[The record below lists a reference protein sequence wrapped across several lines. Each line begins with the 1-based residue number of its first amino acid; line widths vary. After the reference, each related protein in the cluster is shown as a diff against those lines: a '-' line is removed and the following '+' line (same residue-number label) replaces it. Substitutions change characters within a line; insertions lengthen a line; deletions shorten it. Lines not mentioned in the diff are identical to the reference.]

1 MANKQ
6 FLSTQGLYS
15 WDQTIFDGLNVP
27 DGVDKESVIQQIIMD
42 CSDLELL
49 YPNAVTMKFLIEHWS
64 KTEQSIWE
72 RYYLAQTTEFNPLY
86 NVDAYEYETET
97 RDLKGTSDGKASSTN
112 TDKNKGVG
120 YNSGE
125 MVNRSEDESNGTST
139 NKNETT
145 DSGTIKHE
153 TRRYGNIGVTKSTDL
168 LFDYKRYIEETN
180 IYKYISDSFATRFCL
195 LIY

>member
-1 MANKQ
+1 MANKS
-6 FLSTQGLYS
+6 FLSIQGLYN
-15 WDQTIFDGLNVP
+15 WDESMFDGLDVP
-27 DGVDKESVIQQIIMD
+27 DGVDKDAVVQQIIMD

-49 YPNAVTMKFLIEHWS
+49 YPDANVMKSLISHWS
-64 KTEQSIWE
+64 KKEKPIWE
-72 RYYLAQTTEFNPLY
+72 KYYLAQTIEFNPLY

-97 RDLKGTSDGKASSTN
+97 RDLKGTLDGKTSSESME
-112 TDKNKGVG
+112 KNKGVG

-195 LIY
+195 LLY